1 MLTEDSYLLAPAEG
15 DYLSVR
21 TVTARG
27 GDEEIGADLARLGR
41 TDFGA
46 RIAPYS
52 DPIYAQARRTYL
64 ERNHPALAAR
74 ARGVA
79 AAFGMPADGDEFDT
93 TAVGYDVPGGPA
105 CSAVWFPP
113 ALTTTGRPLFG
124 RNMDWYT
131 LPLSATTG
139 MRPGPDEHPSC
150 SRTVL
155 VTTVGESGRAV
166 AQLGCHDL
174 VNPGYDGVNDA
185 GLMMALLVDHTAP
198 GNPGTSGAGF
208 LDHGLS
214 SMQLIGY
221 VLDQAT
227 TVAEA
232 KRSLL
237 TQHIFVPVAESQHW
251 LIADAQGAAT
261 VFEIDRASR
270 QYRFTDA
277 PADAPFIIT
286 NHALHTYPTMDTFP
300 AVDPSREHDSFV
312 RYRMLSEAIGAHR
325 GLWSPADIDAL
336 LDVVLCAF
344 TDDAAAGVSGG
355 VPERTLWNY
364 LADPVARTYRF
375 RFHQCD
381 LGPEPGTNHMR
392 VQRTDHLEWS
402 LDKALS

>member
-1 MLTEDSYLLAPAEG
+1 MISEDSYLLAPVEG
-15 DYLSVR
+15 DFMSVR
-21 TVTARG
+21 AVTVRG

-41 TDFGA
+41 SDFAA
-46 RIAPYS
+46 RIAPYT
-52 DPIYAQARRTYL
+52 DPVYAQARRVYL

-79 AAFGMPADGDEFDT
+79 SVFGVPADGDEFDT

-113 ALTTTGRPLFG
+113 SVTTTGRPLFG
-124 RNMDWYT
+124 RNMDWFT

-139 MRPGPDEHPSC
+139 MAAGPDEHPSC

-155 VTTVGESGRAV
+155 ITTVGESGRAV

-174 VNPGYDGVNDA
+174 ISPGFDGVNDA
-185 GLMMALLVDHTAP
+185 GLIMALLVDHTAP

-214 SMQLIGY
+214 SMQLVGY
-221 VLDQAT
+221 VLETAT
-227 TVAEA
+227 TVAEV
-232 KRSLL
+232 KRALL

-251 LIADAQGAAT
+251 LIADAHGAAA
-261 VFEIDRASR
+261 VFEIDRTSR

-277 PADAPFIIT
+277 PGDAPFIIT
-286 NHALHTYPTMDTFP
+286 NHALHTYPGVDTFP
-300 AVDPSREHDSFV
+300 QVDPGREHDSFV
-312 RYRMLSEAIGAHR
+312 RYRMLSDAIAAHD
-325 GLWSPADIDAL
+325 GPWSPDDVDAL

-344 TDDAAAGVSGG
+344 VDNAAAGVTGG
-355 VPERTLWNY
+355 LPERTLWNY
-364 LADPVARTYRF
+364 VADPVDRSYRF
-375 RFHQCD
+375 RFHQRD

-392 VQRTDHLEWS
+392 VQRTDHLDWS
-402 LDKALS
+402 LDKALA